1 MTPQSFWETILKAV
15 RAATF
20 LVTHAALALLFI
32 VIIYGIQRF
41 IAYLWGTHDPLLL
54 DVMPLRYFF
63 DAIDI
68 GVLIMFGVRGMMAA
82 WRAFE
87 D

>member
-1 MTPQSFWETILKAV
+1 MLQPV

-20 LVTHAALALLFI
+20 LITHAALALLFI
-32 VIIYGIQRF
+32 VVIYVVQRF
-41 IAYLWGTHDPLLL
+41 IAYLWGKPDPLLL
-54 DVMPLRYFF
+54 DVVPLRYFF

-68 GVLIMFGVRGMMAA
+68 GVLIMFGWRGIIAA
-82 WRAFE
+82 NRAFK